1 MNRIIAIA
9 LCAVM
14 LLGLTGCATEDKP
27 YVPTGDALDT
37 DNGGSASSSTK
48 EQELVMVYD
57 PDKSLNPY
65 ESTDYTNRALFS
77 LLYQGL
83 FSVDRDYNVF
93 PILCQDYRI
102 SQDMRTYTIY
112 LADATFSDGAKV
124 TPEDVAAS
132 LNAAESGAYYSGRF
146 QHIDSITAESDCVVI
161 TLDTPCENLPV
172 LLDIPIVKASQV
184 ANATPLGTGPF
195 VWGESLSGKC
205 LKRSALWWCEAQLA
219 ATTELIPLVEGD
231 SPSQIRDSF
240 EYSNVSLVCADP
252 GSDTYVDYRSDYE
265 IWDAENGL
273 FVYLVCN
280 SESKLFS
287 NESIRSALTH
297 AIDRDAL
304 VADYYR
310 GFAWSATL
318 PASPLSPVYNAGLA
332 QRYCYD
338 SAKFTQAVTDAGKTG
353 AEVVLLLNSDDSLR
367 LRAGRQIGKMLESC
381 GLKVTTEEVNTNNFI
396 KKLKAGE
403 YDLYLAQTKLSA
415 NMDLSAFFTK
425 KGSLNYGGLADTAT
439 YTLCLEAL
447 ANSGN
452 FYNLHER
459 IMESGQLCP
468 ILFRSYAIY
477 TTRGLVTDLD
487 AARDNLFFYT
497 LDRTLEDALLTS

>member
-1 MNRIIAIA
+1 
-9 LCAVM
+9 M

-27 YVPTGDALDT
+27 YVPTGDALDMG
-37 DNGGSASSSTK
+37 NGSGNASAPTK

-124 TPEDVAAS
+124 TAEDVAAS

-146 QHIDSITAESDCVVI
+146 QHIDSITAESDSVVI
-161 TLDTPCENLPV
+161 TLDAPCENLPV
-172 LLDIPIVKASQV
+172 LLDIPIVKASQI
-184 ANATPLGTGPF
+184 ASPTPLGSGPV
-195 VWGESLSGKC
+195 VWGEALSGKC
-205 LKRSALWWCEAQLA
+205 LKRSALWWCDAQFA
-219 ATTELIPLVEGD
+219 VTTDLIPLVEGD

-265 IWDAENGL
+265 IWDTENGL

-280 SESKLFS
+280 SQSKLFS

-310 GFAWSATL
+310 GFARSATL

-332 QRYCYD
+332 QRYSYD

-367 LRAGRQIGKMLESC
+367 LRAGREIGKMLESC
-381 GLKVTTEEVNTNNFI
+381 GLKVTTQEVNTKNFI

-415 NMDLSAFFTK
+415 NMDLSAFFAK
-425 KGSLNYGGLADTAT
+425 KGSLNYGGLADTAA

-452 FYNLHER
+452 FYNLHEL
-459 IMESGQLCP
+459 IMEKGQLCP